1 MWFPFGEIQG
11 IISEGKL
18 QAGTCCVKRLLFYC
32 GVRTQVSPDQLQSQV
47 HDLAK
52 EALRL
57 LLDHA
62 QVTTPPNHHHQ
73 QLKRLI
79 DGVLRANLPV
89 IQGYDLR
96 FSLGDL
102 LISELGVPN
111 VLEAELEVNV
121 VNLQKLRCH
130 EYCRDCSKL

>member
-1 MWFPFGEIQG
+1 MWFPLGELQG

-18 QAGTCCVKRLLFYC
+18 QAGTRCVKRLLFYC
-32 GVRTQVSPDQLQSQV
+32 GVRTQVSPDQLQRQV
-47 HDLAK
+47 HDLAQ
-52 EALRL
+52 EVLRL
-57 LLDHA
+57 LLGHA
-62 QVTTPPNHHHQ
+62 QVATPPYHHHQ

-79 DGVLRANLPV
+79 DGVLRADLPV
-89 IQGYDLR
+89 IQGHDLR

-102 LISELGVPN
+102 LVTELGVPD
-111 VLEAELEVNV
+111 VLEAELEVDV